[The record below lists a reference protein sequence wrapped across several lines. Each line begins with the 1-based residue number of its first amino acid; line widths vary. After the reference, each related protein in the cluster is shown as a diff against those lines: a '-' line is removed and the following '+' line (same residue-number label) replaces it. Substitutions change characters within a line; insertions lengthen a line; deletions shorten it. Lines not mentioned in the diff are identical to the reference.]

1 MRSFTDVVWAG
12 MKYLISKNMSNPD
25 IDWHV
30 WSSPASKE
38 EKHSSQWSYVED
50 INPQELTKIQQ
61 KQFHGIK
68 CVAGCLCIPV
78 KDKNFQITQ
87 QECRN
92 IPGEQQ
98 VVEKPATQYLWGVF
112 NQRYLQL
119 WWHQHFHLGHCLKKF
134 CVTRS
139 GSICWKEC
147 FTVLLT
153 CSASG
158 RKEKL
163 QLVGKAK
170 WFPKCASNLK
180 YTLHL

>member
-98 VVEKPATQYLWGVF
+98 VVE
-112 NQRYLQL
+112 NQLP
-119 WWHQHFHLGHCLKKF
+119 
-134 CVTRS
+134 
-139 GSICWKEC
+139 SICEGYSIKDIYNCDDTSIFIWPLSQE
-147 FTVLLT
+147 VL
-153 CSASG
+153 CD
-158 RKEKL
+158 K
-163 QLVGKAK
+163 K
-170 WFPKCASNLK
+170 WLNLLK
-180 YTLHL
+180 RMLYCPAHMQCLRQEGEAAACR